1 MESSSRYSRASTLH
15 SHSSAPMKQNKS
27 GYEPSDTETDWQ
39 ESPWHDHNAK
49 NGGDL
54 ADDSNLPRNISTS
67 LSTSSVRHAL
77 KIDKDDRFGSPP
89 KFSSPARR
97 RQSSKLSEKPNYNRR
112 AMTAPKLR
120 PVLRDKEQENN
131 HAIVGQK
138 ERITSASSLPRN
150 PIRRQRE
157 VVSKFEAPTIGE
169 LNEMVASAKMFQG
182 PITTTNAAL
191 RFEST
196 DSIGDIFFSRDGFAK
211 NGGVQADVHPRP
223 VIFPQRNSS
232 SHHESRSNSGLGI
245 DQTPQRPSLPIPPI
259 TPANLVVS
267 RQSSNGKF
275 SSEGSKT
282 SYASVKSS
290 TSSTKFANNRRK
302 TGQADAWFSCMKKGS
317 CRKSKSSPE
326 KRAFDETSFIQ
337 KAVVIEKLRPFW
349 ADKHQP
355 SSLNGFICHRHEA
368 QLLKELVVD
377 GNCPHIL
384 IKGQSGSG
392 KRALAMA
399 LLHEIYGDA
408 CWNEKWPTQ
417 VLVPV
422 ASSAHHVELNV
433 NLQANAK
440 YALMGLVKEIR
451 DNLAITP
458 EVSNAM
464 IVIYEVDK
472 AAEHIQYLIK
482 WIMDGYTDSCKL
494 ILCCEDDVDI
504 IESVKTHCK
513 VIKVDPPVTHEIMEV
528 LIQIARKEDFDLS
541 MTFAAKIATKAKQNL
556 RKAIMALEAC
566 KALNYPFADDQ
577 PIPLGWEEVLIELA
591 AEILADPSPKRLVMV
606 RGKIQKLLAEFVHPK
621 LILLVMH
628 YI

>member
-1 MESSSRYSRASTLH
+1 MESSSRYSGALTLH
-15 SHSSAPMKQNKS
+15 SHKSAPMKQNKS

-97 RQSSKLSEKPNYNRR
+97 RQSSKSPYKPRTYYSVSNLSSMPRNNVSPSSKSERRRHLSPYKPAVGNTLDDVHETPIRLSEKPNYNRR

-368 QLLKELVVD
+368 QFLKELV
-377 GNCPHIL
+377 
-384 IKGQSGSG
+384 S
-392 KRALAMA
+392 
-399 LLHEIYGDA
+399 
-408 CWNEKWPTQ
+408 
-417 VLVPV
+417 
-422 ASSAHHVELNV
+422 
-433 NLQANAK
+433 
-440 YALMGLVKEIR
+440 
-451 DNLAITP
+451 
-458 EVSNAM
+458 
-464 IVIYEVDK
+464 
-472 AAEHIQYLIK
+472 
-482 WIMDGYTDSCKL
+482 
-494 ILCCEDDVDI
+494 
-504 IESVKTHCK
+504 
-513 VIKVDPPVTHEIMEV
+513 
-528 LIQIARKEDFDLS
+528 
-541 MTFAAKIATKAKQNL
+541 
-556 RKAIMALEAC
+556 
-566 KALNYPFADDQ
+566 
-577 PIPLGWEEVLIELA
+577 
-591 AEILADPSPKRLVMV
+591 
-606 RGKIQKLLAEFVHPK
+606 
-621 LILLVMH
+621 
-628 YI
+628 